1 MKRYFNSALRMCFDS
16 SEIWRRVIF
25 ALETPVTLAT
35 QVTPAVLSV
44 EFVVLLVPL
53 EDMLQ
58 LVRQPIFNF

>member
-1 MKRYFNSALRMCFDS
+1 MCFDS

-25 ALETPVTLAT
+25 ARETPVTLAT
-35 QVTPAVLSV
+35 QVTPAVLQV
-44 EFVVLLVPL
+44 EFVVLLVQL